1 MNLKKKRPVL
11 VVQDMSQLVY
21 RTVFTANKIDPLD
34 TKYVLWK
41 NMIVERLLNDL
52 LYFKAD
58 RYVIAMD
65 DTNYWRKDIY
75 ADYKNKRKSKRK
87 KSVVDFDEFFK
98 VANPFIEEL
107 EQVFPNVQFLRTNR
121 CEADDIVAVLTKDR
135 WSEYDIVCISTD
147 SDLKQLYKYNY
158 YKQYDPIRMK
168 IFTPINSKKDLMV
181 KLLTG
186 DTADDIPN
194 VKVRC
199 GKVTAKKMID
209 EGLDKIFK
217 DDPEIEKNFKRNKQ
231 LIDLDMI
238 PEKYKKQIKDTY
250 DACIINKYNG
260 RKLFNF
266 LMKHRM
272 RGMIENLEV
281 YSKTLM
287 NLG

>member
-11 VVQDMSQLVY
+11 VVQDMSNLVY
-21 RTVFTANKIDPLD
+21 RTVFTANKYDPLD
-34 TKYVLWK
+34 TDYVLWK
-41 NMIVERLLNDL
+41 NMIVERLLDDL

-65 DTNYWRKDIY
+65 DKNYWRKDIY
-75 ADYKNKRKSKRK
+75 ADYKNKRKSNRK

-98 VANPFIEEL
+98 VSNPFIEEL
-107 EQVFPNVQFLRTNR
+107 EQVFPNVQFLRVDR
-121 CEADDIVAVLTKDR
+121 CEADDIIAVLTKDR
-135 WSEYDIVCISTD
+135 WSEYDVVCISND
-147 SDLKQLYKYNY
+147 SDLKQLYKYKH
-158 YKQYDPIRMK
+158 YKQFDPIKMN
-168 IFTPINSKKDLMV
+168 IYTPINSNKDLMV
-181 KLLTG
+181 KILTG
-186 DTADDIPN
+186 DSTDDIPN

-199 GKVTAKKMID
+199 GEVTAKKMID

-238 PEKYKKQIKDTY
+238 PEKYKKKIKDVY
-250 DACIINKYNG
+250 DTCIINKYNG